1 MYEYVLFDLD
11 GTLSDTSAGVTKGV
25 QLALKAF
32 GIEAELSELTKFIGP
47 PLTYSF
53 PAFYGFAGEDLDKV
67 IEIFRGYYVNGG
79 GMYDNRP
86 YDGLH
91 ELLDK
96 IHKDGRKLAV
106 ATSKL
111 EDAAFDVLTR
121 NGLARHFDMICGAL
135 ADGTRTTKQDVLE
148 SFFVRAGNPD
158 RSKVVLVGDTAFDAA
173 GAKAVGID
181 CIGVLYGFGT
191 REELEAEGVRYIAPT
206 VEQIYGYL

>member
-1 MYEYVLFDLD
+1 MYDYVLFDLD

-25 QLALKAF
+25 QVALKAF
-32 GIEAELSELTKFIGP
+32 GIEAELDELTKFIGP

-53 PAFYGFAGEDLDKV
+53 PVFYGFEGEDLDKV
-67 IEIFRGYYVNGG
+67 IEIYRDYYLAGG

-96 IHKDGRKLAV
+96 IHADGKKLAV

-111 EDAAFDVLTR
+111 EDAAIDVLTR

-135 ADGTRTTKQDVLE
+135 ADGTRTTKKEVLE
-148 SFFVRAGNPD
+148 SFFERAGNPD
-158 RSKVVLVGDTAFDAA
+158 KSKVVLVGDTAFDAE
-173 GAKAVGID
+173 GANAVGID

-191 REELEAEGVRYIAPT
+191 REELEAKGVISIAPT
-206 VEQIYGYL
+206 VEQIYDYL

>member
-1 MYEYVLFDLD
+1 MYDYVLFDLD

-25 QLALKAF
+25 RIALKAF
-32 GIEAELSELTKFIGP
+32 GIEAELDELRKFIGP

-53 PAFYGFAGEDLDKV
+53 STFYGFEGEDLTKV
-67 IEIFRGYYVNGG
+67 IDIFREYYLGG
-79 GMYDNRP
+79 GLYDNRP

-96 IHKDGRKLAV
+96 IRGDGRKLAV

-111 EDAAFDVLTR
+111 EDAAIDVLTK
-121 NGLARHFDMICGAL
+121 NGLAGHFDMICGAS
-135 ADGTRTTKQDVLE
+135 ADGTITTKQEVLE
-148 SFFVRAGNPD
+148 SFFRRAGNPD
-158 RSKVVLVGDTAFDAA
+158 KAKVVLVGDTAFDAN

-191 REELEAEGVRYIAPT
+191 REELEQAGVRYIAPT
-206 VEQIYGYL
+206 VEQICDYL